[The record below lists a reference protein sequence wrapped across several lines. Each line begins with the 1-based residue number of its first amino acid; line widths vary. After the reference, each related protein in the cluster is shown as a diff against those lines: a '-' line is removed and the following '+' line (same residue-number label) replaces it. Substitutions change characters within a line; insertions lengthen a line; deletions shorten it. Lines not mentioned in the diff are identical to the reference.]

1 VTLNNGTLT
10 LTGNATI
17 NGTLTLAGGTLAIG
31 ANTLTINGA
40 IDFSGGGTLTGGSS
54 SNIIFGGSG
63 ASTTLPAITL
73 NDLTINRTNGV
84 SLGGN
89 VNVGGTLT
97 LTSGTLAVGT
107 NTLTLSGAVSQTSGS
122 LSSSATGT
130 VNYNQSF
137 HGQNV
142 ASGNYG
148 NLTFSNFN
156 KTLASSGTIGIAGT
170 F

>member
-89 VNVGGTLT
+89 VNVGGT
-97 LTSGTLAVGT
+97 